1 MLVTDFEV
9 RIRASEEGQSAKFGF
24 IRPGDP
30 FNAYYEHMIVEFEKG
45 EGEEQQKPEEAEKE
59 EAETSKSATA
69 AAPPPS
75 TAPDMPSTAVST
87 MSSAPPVALDSVKQR
102 KAAAD
107 PIALAAKSLDV
118 DAPPLPFLF
127 NAIHPSSLNALDVDT
142 IKLTAQ
148 YTAVGGRAFLATLA
162 RKETDNERFQFL
174 KSTHALFSYF
184 TALVDEYTTVL
195 QPSPE
200 LRQAVSEGVNKKRC
214 LEQVVHRWEY
224 ERRQEEMKRAKEAES
239 NSNLLVGG
247 GVDWNDFVIV
257 ETIKFDKDE
266 LAEVTRKN
274 DEDMEMD
281 MEEEEAEE
289 DKGLEPAA
297 PLPSAEESGIN
308 LVSDYKP
315 SVAVPGQGVMPQTVL
330 DPITGQHVNVKDL
343 SEHMRVQLL
352 DPKWKE
358 KQARVREKISDT
370 PFATGDSIASSLQA
384 FARQRSDIF
393 GTAAEEVEQMRK
405 EVCTELWHSVATNI
419 AELFVTEMEQ
429 RFSCLLL

>member
-1 MLVTDFEV
+1 MTDFEV
-9 RIRASEEGQSAKFGF
+9 RILASEEGQSAKFGF
-24 IRPGDP
+24 MRPGDP

-45 EGEEQQKPEEAEKE
+45 GGEEQQKPEAEKE
-59 EAETSKSATA
+59 EATTSKSAA
-69 AAPPPS
+69 APPS
-75 TAPDMPSTAVST
+75 TAPDKSSTAVST
-87 MSSAPPVALDSVKQR
+87 ISSAPPVSLDEVKQR

-118 DAPPLPFLF
+118 DAPPLPFSF
-127 NAIHPSSLNALDVDT
+127 NAMHPSSLIALDVDT

-184 TALVDEYTTVL
+184 TTLVDEYTTVF

-200 LRQAVSEGVNKKRC
+200 LMQAVNEGVNKKRC

-224 ERRQEEMKRAKEAES
+224 ERRQEEMKREKEAENS
-239 NSNLLVGG
+239 SNLLAGG
-247 GVDWNDFVIV
+247 GVDWNDFVVV

-266 LAEVTRKN
+266 LAEVTKKD

-281 MEEEEAEE
+281 MEEEEEEEEE

-308 LVSDYKP
+308 IVSDYKP
-315 SVAVPGQGVMPQTVL
+315 SVAIPGQGVMPQTVV

-358 KQARVREKISDT
+358 QHARVRGKLSDT

-384 FARQRSDIF
+384 FARQRTDIF
-393 GTAAEEVEQMRK
+393 GTAVEEVEQMRK
-405 EVCTELWHSVATNI
+405 EV
-419 AELFVTEMEQ
+419 
-429 RFSCLLL
+429 

>member
-1 MLVTDFEV
+1 MTDFEV
-9 RIRASEEGQSAKFGF
+9 RILASEEGQSAKFGF
-24 IRPGDP
+24 MRPGDP

-45 EGEEQQKPEEAEKE
+45 GGEEQEKPEAAKE
-59 EAETSKSATA
+59 DVATSKSAAAAA
-69 AAPPPS
+69 AAPPS
-75 TAPDMPSTAVST
+75 TALDKSSAAVST
-87 MSSAPPVALDSVKQR
+87 VSSAPPVVLDAVKQR
-102 KAAAD
+102 KAASD
-107 PIALAAKSLDV
+107 PIALAAKSLVV
-118 DAPPLPFLF
+118 DAPPLPFSF
-127 NAIHPSSLNALDVDT
+127 NAIYPSNLTALDVDT

-148 YTAVGGRAFLATLA
+148 YTAVEGRAFLATLA
-162 RKETDNERFQFL
+162 RKEADNERFQFL

-184 TALVDEYTTVL
+184 TTLVDEYTTVL

-200 LRQAVSEGVNKKRC
+200 LRQAVKEGVDKKRC

-224 ERRQEEMKRAKEAES
+224 ERRQEEMKRAKEAETS
-239 NSNLLVGG
+239 LNLAGG
-247 GVDWNDFVIV
+247 GVDWNDFIVV
-257 ETIKFDKDE
+257 ETITFEKDE
-266 LAEVTRKN
+266 LAEVNEKD

-281 MEEEEAEE
+281 MEEEEKEE

-315 SVAVPGQGVMPQTVL
+315 SVAVPGQGVMPQTVV

-358 KQARVREKISDT
+358 QQARVREKLSDT
-370 PFATGDSIASSLQA
+370 PYATGDSIASSLQA
-384 FARQRSDIF
+384 FARQRTDIF

-405 EVCTELWHSVATNI
+405 EV
-419 AELFVTEMEQ
+419 
-429 RFSCLLL
+429 